1 MNDLKQISTALY
13 SSLSTLEI
21 RDLLFKQLSQ
31 FFPTN
36 EEDKKNIVEV
46 IPNVLK
52 RLEINIASVNNK
64 YFQTQYGNYFNPY
77 HSGQYLVFLYFMSHE
92 ISKNKNL
99 ELADKIYYL
108 NKSLNAID
116 IYHKV
121 NLPETFF
128 FEHPLGTVLGRA
140 NYGEHFFAMQGCTV
154 GGTDRGYPNI
164 GKGLCLYSNSKI
176 IGNCSIGDHVIMSAN
191 SYIKDLDIPNNTIV
205 FGQYPNHVLKTNNRN
220 KSFFTTK

>member
-1 MNDLKQISTALY
+1 MNDLKQISTTLY
-13 SSLSTLEI
+13 SSLSTIEI

-31 FFPTN
+31 FFPIN
-36 EEDKKNIVEV
+36 EGDRKNIVEV

-64 YFQTQYGNYFNPY
+64 YFKTQHGNCFNPY

-92 ISKNKNL
+92 ISRMKNI

-108 NKSLNAID
+108 NKSLNAVD

-140 NYGEHFFAMQGCTV
+140 NYGEYFFAMQGCTV

-164 GKGLCLYSNSKI
+164 GKGLSLYSNSKI
-176 IGNCSIGDHVIMSAN
+176 IGNCTIGEHVIMSAN
-191 SYIKDLDIPNNTIV
+191 SYIKDLDIPDNTIV
-205 FGQYPNHVLKTNNRN
+205 FGQYPNHILKAN
-220 KSFFTTK
+220 KEPRSLFKT